1 MSIVVLFVL
10 LFFAGVFFYKCSRL
24 HFMAPSFFVCAGFS
38 LSAACCILNMQ
49 NWNTQIDIVTI
60 GVIVLSVCI
69 FGAGNLCGESVTF
82 RAVHVKQF
90 PVFDFSGN
98 QRIRVKK
105 LAIAA
110 IESALIVINI
120 CYFRYIYQL
129 SVIAGNRIGIAGMI
143 SYARHASNYLNT
155 GYDMPVFV
163 SQGIVLTKCIAYV
176 FLFAFV
182 YNLLNDRPKSR
193 YFMLLLPCVSH
204 SVNIVLST
212 ARIGF
217 IEFFVYIFFVTI
229 VLLMKKKNV
238 SLRMNRTFL
247 KMAAGSLAAFLLIF
261 TVLGYTTG
269 KTQYLGA
276 LNAIL
281 LYIGGSVIAFHQY
294 LHHRPP
300 REFFGKETLRLFYAF
315 LSKLGFDTPEYE
327 SYFLEFTNIGE
338 HASTNVYTALR
349 RYIQDYEFTG
359 AVFVLFVL
367 GFLYG
372 HFFKLVIEGR
382 KAGIALINTAA
393 FAWPVFLFSIEEYAL
408 KNLLGISSLYQL
420 FYTFVLYHLFMKPE
434 VNDEKGK

>member
-1 MSIVVLFVL
+1 
-10 LFFAGVFFYKCSRL
+10 
-24 HFMAPSFFVCAGFS
+24 MAPSFFVCAGFS

-155 GYDMPVFV
+155 GYDMPVIV

-193 YFMLLLPCVSH
+193 YFMLLLPCASH

-217 IEFFVYIFFVTI
+217 IEFFVYIFFFGFLCQLTAI
-229 VLLMKKKNV
+229 VLFFM
-238 SLRMNRTFL
+238 FL
-247 KMAAGSLAAFLLIF
+247 PPFFLSGFFLPVLVVYQNSRNKSIFIPQDFIALLVIYNTAFL
-261 TVLGYTTG
+261 
-269 KTQYLGA
+269 
-276 LNAIL
+276 
-281 LYIGGSVIAFHQY
+281 
-294 LHHRPP
+294 
-300 REFFGKETLRLFYAF
+300 
-315 LSKLGFDTPEYE
+315 
-327 SYFLEFTNIGE
+327 
-338 HASTNVYTALR
+338 
-349 RYIQDYEFTG
+349 
-359 AVFVLFVL
+359 
-367 GFLYG
+367 
-372 HFFKLVIEGR
+372 
-382 KAGIALINTAA
+382 
-393 FAWPVFLFSIEEYAL
+393 
-408 KNLLGISSLYQL
+408 
-420 FYTFVLYHLFMKPE
+420 
-434 VNDEKGK
+434 